1 MTTDPHQQPPNPNK
15 SPEPAQGAPTEH
27 TGELV
32 LPKTSALTYGYDRG
46 GAVIRPEDEG
56 KHKGL
61 AVRAMEEQTQMHM
74 DQIYE
79 QMKLLAEQAQNIQRR
94 RDLSERI
101 YLATMRFEPLIGR
114 IYYLYNNNDEKDILS
129 LVAPN
134 EWGRSKGYTTYLAK
148 LRLLADHTW
157 EVLD

>member
-1 MTTDPHQQPPNPNK
+1 MTEPETPATPQ
-15 SPEPAQGAPTEH
+15 PEPTQPN
-27 TGELV
+27 
-32 LPKTSALTYGYDRG
+32 LPEVVEPNTSALTYGYDRG

-61 AVRAMEEQTQMHM
+61 AVRAMEEQTRMHM

-79 QMKLLAEQAQNIQRR
+79 QMRLLAEQAQNIQRR
-94 RDLSERI
+94 RELSERI

-114 IYYLYNNNDEKDILS
+114 IYYLYNNNDKDVLS
-129 LVAPN
+129 LIAPH
-134 EWGRSKGYTTYLAK
+134 EWGRSRGYDTYLAK

>member
-1 MTTDPHQQPPNPNK
+1 MTE
-15 SPEPAQGAPTEH
+15 PEQHIEPTAEPQLPAQ
-27 TGELV
+27 
-32 LPKTSALTYGYDRG
+32 LPEAEMPNTSSLTYGYSRG

-94 RDLSERI
+94 RELSERI

-114 IYYLYNNNDEKDILS
+114 IYYLYNTGNKDILS
-129 LVAPN
+129 LIAPN
-134 EWGRSKGYTTYLAK
+134 EWGRSKGYERYLAQ

>member
-1 MTTDPHQQPPNPNK
+1 MTDPAQDAPQEPQLPAA
-15 SPEPAQGAPTEH
+15 PEP
-27 TGELV
+27 EL
-32 LPKTSALTYGYDRG
+32 PNTSALTYGYDRG

-61 AVRAMEEQTQMHM
+61 AVRAMEEQTRMHM

-79 QMKLLAEQAQNIQRR
+79 QMRLLAEQAQNIQRR
-94 RDLSERI
+94 RELSERI
-101 YLATMRFEPLIGR
+101 YHATMRFEPLIGR
-114 IYYLYNNNDEKDILS
+114 IYFLYNKDGKDILS
-129 LVAPN
+129 LIAPH
-134 EWGRSKGYTTYLAK
+134 EWGRSKGYDAYLAQ

>member
-1 MTTDPHQQPPNPNK
+1 MTSIPDTEPLSEQPIGEQPVNPQTD
-15 SPEPAQGAPTEH
+15 
-27 TGELV
+27 LI
-32 LPKTSALTYGYDRG
+32 LPKTSELTYGYDRG
-46 GAVIRPEDEG
+46 GAIVRPDDEG

-79 QMKLLAEQAQNIQRR
+79 QMRLLAEQAQNIQRR
-94 RDLSERI
+94 KELSERI
-101 YLATMRFEPLIGR
+101 YHATMRFEPLIGR
-114 IYYLYNNNDEKDILS
+114 TYFLYSKEGKDILS
-129 LVAPN
+129 LIAPH
-134 EWGRSKGYTTYLAK
+134 EWGRSKGYDAYQAK